1 LPAVRRTRQAHAA
14 EAVRDLHEG
23 FEVTE
28 PVRFV
33 HPSQDEGVGILLAR
47 EFARLRE
54 QYGGIVRA
62 RFPHGSYPY
71 GNSEGWVAIGY
82 DEVKWAFSDPRFE
95 LFGHRFA
102 DYPRM
107 LLNQADKPPR
117 PLSFIMMDGESH
129 ARRRRV
135 VVRHLSV
142 KRVSELRPVIW
153 RLAGEHLDRIVTMGS
168 GADFEEH
175 YADLIPVSVVCEL
188 LGVPFGE
195 RAEFVPI
202 AVDLINGRVDSL
214 ADSDR
219 KLLVIRN
226 YFRKLA
232 ARRRQDPGDDFLS
245 LLIRDAEAAGWSE
258 EEIEGIGH
266 TLLSAGHD
274 APSAILGGMLFALAH
289 TPDLYNELRG
299 RIDDL
304 TGPVEEF
311 LRYVPASTASR
322 TRIATEDI
330 DAFGVHIRKGEV
342 VHPVTHGANFD
353 SRVFGEP
360 ETIDLDR
367 RQAPQLRFG
376 YGPHVCPGAQLAR
389 VELEIALRA
398 VLERFKAFRAVDN
411 ASEGAGDWRLSMY
424 LNGPRRLRVAWEL
437 A

>member
-1 LPAVRRTRQAHAA
+1 
-14 EAVRDLHEG
+14 
-23 FEVTE
+23 VTDV
-28 PVRFV
+28 VRFV

-54 QYGGIVRA
+54 EYGGIVRA
-62 RFPHGSYPY
+62 RFPYGSYPY

-82 DEVKWAFSDPRFE
+82 DEIKWAFSDPRFE
-95 LFGHRFA
+95 LFGHRFE

-107 LLNQADKPPR
+107 LVNQADKPPR
-117 PLSFIMMDGESH
+117 PLSFIMMDEERH
-129 ARRRRV
+129 ALRRRV

-142 KRVSELRPVIW
+142 KRVNELRPVIR
-153 RLAGEHLDRIVTMGS
+153 RLAEEHLDRIVAMGS
-168 GADFEEH
+168 GADFEEL
-175 YADLIPVSVVCEL
+175 YADLIPISVVCEL
-188 LGVPFGE
+188 LGVPFDE
-195 RAEFVPI
+195 RAEFVPV
-202 AVDLINGRVDSL
+202 AVDLINGRVDSVQ
-214 ADSDR
+214 DSDE

-245 LLIRDAEAAGWSE
+245 VLIRDAEAAGWSA

-274 APSAILGGMLFALAH
+274 APSAILGGMLFVLAH
-289 TPDLYNELRG
+289 MPELYEELRD

-304 TGPVEEF
+304 KGPVEEF

-353 SRVFGEP
+353 SRVFDDP
-360 ETIDLDR
+360 ETIDLNR
-367 RQAPQLRFG
+367 SGAQQLRFG
-376 YGPHVCPGAQLAR
+376 YGPHVCPGAQLTR

-398 VLERFKAFRAVDN
+398 VLERFKTFRAVDK
-411 ASEGAGDWRLSMY
+411 AREAAADWRLGIH
-424 LNGPRRLRVAWEL
+424 LNGPRSLHVQWEL